1 MFVFFFKQKTAYE
14 MRISDWSS
22 DVCSSDLAETDLSEE
37 LIVTA
42 RRQSETITDVPA
54 TVNVVS
60 DEALSTRLVGS
71 GLDLSGITPGF
82 QLYNALGGSAAPTIR
97 GLGSNTAVFSIEASV
112 ASFFDGVYAAHPR
125 DYVSPIFDVDRIEV
139 IKGTQS
145 TTLGKNITLGAV
157 SFVSRRP
164 GDKLGSEE
172 EHTSELQS
180 LMRISYAVF
189 CLKKKNKQNKVQSE
203 KKHTT

>member
-1 MFVFFFKQKTAYE
+1 

-22 DVCSSDLAETDLSEE
+22 DVCSSDLEE

-112 ASFFDGVYAAHPR
+112 
-125 DYVSPIFDVDRIEV
+125 DR
-139 IKGTQS
+139 KS
-145 TTLGKNITLGAV
+145 TRLN
-157 SFVSRRP
+157 SS
-164 GDKLGSEE
+164 
-172 EHTSELQS
+172 H
-180 LMRISYAVF
+180 
-189 CLKKKNKQNKVQSE
+189 
-203 KKHTT
+203 

>member
-1 MFVFFFKQKTAYE
+1 

-22 DVCSSDLAETDLSEE
+22 DVCSSDL
-37 LIVTA
+37 
-42 RRQSETITDVPA
+42 VPA

-125 DYVSPIFDVDRIEV
+125 DYVSPLFAEIGRAHV
-139 IKGTQS
+139 
-145 TTLGKNITLGAV
+145 
-157 SFVSRRP
+157 
-164 GDKLGSEE
+164 
-172 EHTSELQS
+172 
-180 LMRISYAVF
+180 
-189 CLKKKNKQNKVQSE
+189 
-203 KKHTT
+203 